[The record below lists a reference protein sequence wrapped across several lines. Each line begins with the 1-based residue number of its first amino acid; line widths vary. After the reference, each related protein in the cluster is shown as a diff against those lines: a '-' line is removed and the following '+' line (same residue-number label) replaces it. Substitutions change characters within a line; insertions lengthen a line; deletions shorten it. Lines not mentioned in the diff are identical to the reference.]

1 MQTSDLKPTE
11 FIISD
16 IITDNELKKIDA
28 LSSDIRK
35 LKNFVDLLATHKDEK
50 IKALYIVTDAGFQ
63 IELKGNFSN
72 KATEKLLNL
81 IIESRRALA
90 IELQQVLNDLI
101 NKLN

>member
-1 MQTSDLKPTE
+1 METSDIKTTGL
-11 FIISD
+11 ISD
-16 IITDNELKKIDA
+16 NDLKQIDA

-35 LKNFVDLLATHKDEK
+35 LKNFVDLLTAHKNEK
-50 IKALYIVTDAGFQ
+50 IKALYIVTEDGFQ
-63 IELKGNFSN
+63 IELKGNFS
-72 KATEKLLNL
+72 KTATEKLLNL

>member
-1 MQTSDLKPTE
+1 MQTSDLKTT
-11 FIISD
+11 D
-16 IITDNELKKIDA
+16 IINDNYLKKIDA

-35 LKNFVDLLATHKDEK
+35 LKNFVDLLTAHKGEK
-50 IKALYIVTDAGFQ
+50 MKALYIVTDDGFQ

>member
-1 MQTSDLKPTE
+1 MQTSDLKT
-11 FIISD
+11 
-16 IITDNELKKIDA
+16 TDLINDNDLKKIDA

-35 LKNFVDLLATHKDEK
+35 LKNFIDLLTAHKDEK